1 MSELKY
7 FNGIADEA
15 MAGAMFR
22 KLSKE
27 LHPDRGGNPKKFS
40 EMKEEYEAWKVLKKY
55 GKLGEKPPQQRKQPK
70 PTKQPKPPKAEKPPE
85 IAIQEPQT
93 DIVDD
98 LHKVVDG
105 LAGIMNLFSKI

>member
-1 MSELKY
+1 MAEELKY

-27 LHPDRGGNPKKFS
+27 LHPDRGGNPKKFT
-40 EMKEEYEAWKVLKKY
+40 EMKEEYEAWRVLKKY
-55 GKLGEKPPQQRKQPK
+55 GKLDEKPPQQP
-70 PTKQPKPPKAEKPPE
+70 KQPKPPKPKQKKAEKPPE

-98 LHKVVDG
+98 VRKVFDG
-105 LAGIMNLFSKI
+105 FAGIMNLFSKL